1 MTVWF
6 LWGCIEFFECRIVET
21 VNGRGIAR
29 IYVSGQFQF
38 GGDWNMNKI
47 RKVVAS
53 LLFVFVLAGCGV
65 SQKDLMENDWELTRD
80 TEEGN
85 IGYKI
90 NFSEEQLTLSVKDMS
105 DVSNQMQN
113 NMFEGLITSL
123 MEMMKISYNY
133 QVDGNKLSLQNT
145 ELKVDLTYKM
155 KKEGDNIRLTEI
167 VEDENT
173 EKSGFDNALLKPIDN
188 ESQSKNNTAK
198 SYSDDE
204 LKQTYNSIVDSYF
217 QIVYSH
223 DQGNTDAVMNDVPIL
238 QSIIEEDIKMF
249 EYSLNT
255 SEFANDAI
263 AVVQSIQAAVNHI
276 NYAYKNGLEV
286 DNDLIGE
293 PGYKFG
299 QILTKYF
306 NGEATPVQKEFLQIY
321 S

>member
-1 MTVWF
+1 
-6 LWGCIEFFECRIVET
+6 
-21 VNGRGIAR
+21 
-29 IYVSGQFQF
+29 
-38 GGDWNMNKI
+38 
-47 RKVVAS
+47 
-53 LLFVFVLAGCGV
+53 
-65 SQKDLMENDWELTRD
+65 
-80 TEEGN
+80 
-85 IGYKI
+85 
-90 NFSEEQLTLSVKDMS
+90 
-105 DVSNQMQN
+105 
-113 NMFEGLITSL
+113 
-123 MEMMKISYNY
+123 
-133 QVDGNKLSLQNT
+133 
-145 ELKVDLTYKM
+145 M

-188 ESQSKNNTAK
+188 ESESKNNIAK

-223 DQGNTDAVMNDVPIL
+223 DQGNTDGVMNDVPIL
-238 QSIIEEDIKMF
+238 QSVIEEDIKMF
-249 EYSLNT
+249 ESSLST

-263 AVVQSIQAAVNHI
+263 AVVQSIQVAVNHI

-286 DNDLIGE
+286 DNDIIGE